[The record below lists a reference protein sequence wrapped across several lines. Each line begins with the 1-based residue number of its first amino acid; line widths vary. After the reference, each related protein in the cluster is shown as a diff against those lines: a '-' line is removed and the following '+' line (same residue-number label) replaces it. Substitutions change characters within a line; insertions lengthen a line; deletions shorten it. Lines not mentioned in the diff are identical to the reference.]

1 MIAAYH
7 TMNHELDI
15 VFKVQDEVTIWP
27 YPNGSHS
34 GTCAPIVIS
43 VPVFVERVF
52 LLPTFEQEHVCTI
65 LKLVIVSEEIKRAR
79 IVVVIESLNHIAHSV
94 ICRVSIVVFISM
106 FHN

>member
-1 MIAAYH
+1 MIAAHH
-7 TMNHELDI
+7 TMYHELD
-15 VFKVQDEVTIWP
+15 VVLEVQDEVTIWP

-52 LLPTFEQEHVCTI
+52 LLPTLEQEHVCTI
-65 LKLVIVSEEIKRAR
+65 LKLVIVSEKIKRAR

-94 ICRVSIVVFISM
+94 IS
-106 FHN
+106 